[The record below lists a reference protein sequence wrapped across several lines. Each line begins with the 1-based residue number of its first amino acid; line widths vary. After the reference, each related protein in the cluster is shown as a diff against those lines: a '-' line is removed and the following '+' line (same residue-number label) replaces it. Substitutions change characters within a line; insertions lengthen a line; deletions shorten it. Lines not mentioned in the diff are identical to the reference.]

1 MGKIRNHCTIVSGAP
16 NDNISFLKENI
27 DSNSFIIAAD
37 CGYIKLQKADIKPD
51 LIIGDFDSARRP
63 DIDCEIIT
71 FPVEKAYSDTFNCV
85 VEAIDRGY
93 NTIDIFF
100 AIGGNRFDHTYS
112 NLLILEYCRQRNVN
126 CRLIDDNNRLSLII
140 GKRTIKK
147 EYRYFSLFAY
157 LCDCHG
163 VTIEG
168 AYYDQSF
175 YNLDSMDMMAYDN
188 FAQSNRI
195 VGTECTICVE
205 DGVLLLVESND

>member
-1 MGKIRNHCTIVSGAP
+1 MIDTNKLRGIFAENGKTQADVAKMLGVTPKTFYMHMRKGVFGSDDIQ
-16 NDNISFLKENI
+16 KMI
-27 DSNSFIIAAD
+27 DS
-37 CGYIKLQKADIKPD
+37 
-51 LIIGDFDSARRP
+51 
-63 DIDCEIIT
+63 
-71 FPVEKAYSDTFNCV
+71 FNI
-85 VEAIDRGY
+85 E
-93 NTIDIFF
+93 NPIDIFF

-112 NLLILEYCRQRNVN
+112 NLLILEYCRQRNVS

-195 VGTECTICVE
+195 IGTECTICVE